1 MPKPRNNRA
10 EIGKWSYTDVDA
22 YTLLIAKGR
31 FCELGGENKELRD
44 NPKPNLHVL

>member
-31 FCELGGENKELRD
+31 FCELGGGKQGTKRQ
-44 NPKPNLHVL
+44 P